1 MASNLSDTVSD
12 TLADNPLPDGV
23 GAVVVAAGS
32 SSRMDGVDKIFAPLA
47 GVPGIVHVL
56 DQLEAFPPLQRV
68 AVVVGAGSVDRCQA
82 LVDSR
87 GYRKIVGVC
96 VGGARRQDSVRL
108 GLERLA
114 ETSAQHPAA
123 PEWVMVHDGARPC
136 LDQGIL
142 QRGLEAAR
150 ESGAAVAGVPVKDT
164 IKMVSDQG
172 LVTGTPPREG
182 LWAAQTPQVFDF
194 PCCGRPPAMGKRRDR
209 QRHDGGTAGAPGY
222 NVPRQL
228 RKPEGNHSRRPSRCR
243 VDSWTHGQLHRMNRP
258 TVRLPLC
265 DIDPKLNHPKRTR
278 MTSA

>member
-12 TLADNPLPDGV
+12 TPADGPLPDGV
-23 GAVVVAAGS
+23 GAVVVAAGN

-47 GVPGIVHVL
+47 GLPGIIHVL

-182 LWAAQTPQVFDF
+182 LWAAQTPQVFRFSLLWDAHQRWESDVTDDAVMVERLGHPVKMF
-194 PCCGRPPAMGKRRDR
+194 FGSYENLKVTTPEDLAVAELILGR
-209 QRHDGGTAGAPGY
+209 
-222 NVPRQL
+222 
-228 RKPEGNHSRRPSRCR
+228 
-243 VDSWTHGQLHRMNRP
+243 
-258 TVRLPLC
+258 TV
-265 DIDPKLNHPKRTR
+265 N
-278 MTSA
+278 SAA

>member
-1 MASNLSDTVSD
+1 MASNVFDMP
-12 TLADNPLPDGV
+12 ADSPNPDGV
-23 GAVVVAAGS
+23 GAVVAVVVAAGN

-68 AVVVGAGSVDRCQA
+68 AIVVGAGSLDRCRA

-87 GYRKIVGVC
+87 GYRKIAGVC
-96 VGGARRQDSVRL
+96 VGGSRRQDSVRL

-114 ETSAQHPAA
+114 ETSAQDPAP

-164 IKMVSDQG
+164 IKEVSEQG
-172 LVTGTPPREG
+172 LVTGTPPREV
-182 LWAAQTPQVFDF
+182 LWAAQTPQVFRFSLLWDAHQRWESDVTDDATMLERLGQPVRMF
-194 PCCGRPPAMGKRRDR
+194 LGSYENLKVTTPEDLAIADLILGRTVNS
-209 QRHDGGTAGAPGY
+209 TA
-222 NVPRQL
+222 
-228 RKPEGNHSRRPSRCR
+228 
-243 VDSWTHGQLHRMNRP
+243 
-258 TVRLPLC
+258 
-265 DIDPKLNHPKRTR
+265 
-278 MTSA
+278 